1 MSKLTGIIPALVTPF
16 DSNYK
21 VDHGALHELVNGL
34 IDKGAD
40 GFYACGSTAE
50 CFLLTDEERKEV
62 METVVKAVDGRVP
75 VIAHIGNIGTDKSA
89 DLACHA
95 ASLGVEAISSV
106 PPFYYKYSLDAIAKY
121 YEELANAANLPIVV
135 YSIPA
140 LSGVEITADNIGII
154 LDTANVAGLKY
165 TSYNLF
171 ELDKIR
177 RRYKDLL
184 LFNGHDEIY
193 SNALPIGITGAIGST
208 FNVMLPKF
216 KNLTDAFNKGDLN
229 AVSAKQAEINH
240 IIEVMIKAG
249 VNPSIKYILSKSGI
263 PCGDSRKPFQ
273 PLSQEAKLMLD
284 EIYETVIAE

>member
-140 LSGVEITADNIGII
+140 LSGVEITADNIGTI

-216 KNLTDAFNKGDLN
+216 KNLTDAFNKGDLH